1 MDTIPT
7 TWHCDA
13 GINQIIV
20 PTQWRPNPPS
30 HDSCRMYTDLRS
42 VFHCPNQMRL
52 GYNNVRKVQS
62 PSSAAGASVDF
73 AHGSERHRLRN
84 SSIAYMQAGTGNFF
98 THKSLHHEKS
108 WHWYLICIDA
118 SIFSAFRVA
127 KALHQMPLCILLP
140 SAGDSWF
147 PVQPHGWSPHHE
159 AAPRT
164 VWKHGEDLPSGH
176 DCLCGR
182 AVASINEIPWNS
194 PNRTD
199 LAHACITT
207 HFLDSLYTQIELVH
221 TSPPQI
227 GDPLLLGS
235 ARYPSRQ
242 HEFHHWLPT
251 PFLLMPCHTAMD
263 GAHPRENGLGNQK
276 DLYNYIA

>member
-7 TWHCDA
+7 TLRRRHKPDHSSDPMATESGHTESW
-13 GINQIIV
+13 
-20 PTQWRPNPPS
+20 
-30 HDSCRMYTDLRS
+30 CRMYADLRS

-62 PSSAAGASVDF
+62 PSSAGASVDF

-108 WHWYLICIDA
+108 WHWSDMHRYA

-147 PVQPHGWSPHHE
+147 PVQPHEWSPHHE
-159 AAPRT
+159 AATRT

-182 AVASINEIPWNS
+182 AVASINEIPWTS
-194 PNRTD
+194 PHRTD

-276 DLYNYIA
+276 DLYT